1 MNETSSVEPWY
12 KQFWPWFLIF
22 FPLTAVIGS
31 MITIKIAFTD
41 IDGLVKDDYY
51 KEGLAMNQNKARK
64 RYAENLGLE
73 AQGHINTD
81 TGTLTIVLND
91 AAIGHYDKLNVSMI
105 HPTRSHNDMSIPI
118 QKSGNNIYIG
128 HMNLDPKPGHWW
140 FRLSPEI
147 NNWYI
152 EGRAKLPEEQLVH
165 LK

>member
-1 MNETSSVEPWY
+1 
-12 KQFWPWFLIF
+12 
-22 FPLTAVIGS
+22 

-41 IDGLVKDDYY
+41 RDGLVKDDYY

-73 AQGHINTD
+73 AQGQINTD
-81 TGTLTIVLND
+81 TGSVAVVLND
-91 AAIGHYDKLNVSMI
+91 AAIGHYDMLNVTMI
-105 HPTRSHNDMSIPI
+105 HPTRSHNDMSISVH
-118 QKSGNNIYIG
+118 KKGNNTYIG
-128 HMNLDPKPGHWW
+128 QMNLNPQPGHWW

-152 EGRAKLPEEQLVH
+152 EGRVRLPDEQLVL